1 MPTDLPR
8 LVTRILAG
16 GVGGVGIFA
25 LWASFYIPVYGAK
38 AFLML
43 AMATGLSLV
52 FDR

>member
-1 MPTDLPR
+1 MATNLPR

-16 GVGGVGIFA
+16 GIGGVGIFA

-43 AMATGLSLV
+43 AAAAGITLA